1 MRAYDHLRP
10 CNEARYIN
18 KVIEDLDALKH
29 RVAACRFI
37 PPKSITFSLSDLTF
51 FYANFLLIY
60 TCYRPMALGL
70 GINLTQVYFHQ
81 GNYKYFSQYVL
92 LIEADYI
99 EPMFNHG

>member
-1 MRAYDHLRP
+1 
-10 CNEARYIN
+10 
-18 KVIEDLDALKH
+18 
-29 RVAACRFI
+29 
-37 PPKSITFSLSDLTF
+37 
-51 FYANFLLIY
+51 
-60 TCYRPMALGL
+60 MALGL